1 VLVAISKCSAEGKLY
16 SNKILQFL
24 TGGGAFIQCF
34 DAVAWAAGRASG
46 L

>member
-1 VLVAISKCSAEGKLY
+1 MTFYENDTPLIMMKGWLNINY
-16 SNKILQFL
+16 GQY
-24 TGGGAFIQCF
+24 F